1 MPRPT
6 SDVQAFEAHA
16 TDADLDELRAR
27 LAAARLPEV
36 ETVYRAGPALVDG
49 NRASLSPTSSMS

>member
-16 TDADLDELRAR
+16 TDADLDDLRAR
-27 LAAARLPEV
+27 LAAARLPEA
-36 ETVYRAGPALVDG
+36 ETVFSAAPDPHR
-49 NRASLSPTSSMS
+49 